1 MSNTVVV
8 EGVVRSDGT
17 LSLPE
22 NIHLP
27 VGRVQVMVTPL
38 PDLPKNDPF
47 WQMMQGIWDGQ
58 KARGHIPRSA
68 EEVETERCVV
78 REEWEE
84 RMRKIEAIQHEAR
97 RLRERK
103 T

>member
-8 EGVVRSDGT
+8 EGVIRADGT

-27 VGRVQVMVTPL
+27 AGRVQVMLTPL
-38 PDLPKNDPF
+38 PDLPKDDPF
-47 WQMMQGIWDGQ
+47 WLMMQRIWDGQ

-68 EEVETERCVV
+68 EEVETERRVV
-78 REEWEE
+78 REEWDE
-84 RMRKIEAIQHEAR
+84 RMRKIEGIQLEAH
-97 RLRERK
+97 RLRER
-103 T
+103 TP